1 MSNSV
6 GIVTESIKTYGHS
19 FTTNIYISSQI
30 LYDFLLPFAAS
41 AFNSFPFL
49 LPFHFNSFSAA
60 SNSLKSIGGPLIS
73 SAVSGNA

>member
-6 GIVTESIKTYGHS
+6 GIVTESRKTSGHS
-19 FTTNIYISSQI
+19 FTTNIYISSEI
-30 LYDFLLPFAAS
+30 SYDFLLPFAPS
-41 AFNSFPFL
+41 AFNSSPFL

-73 SAVSGNA
+73 SAVSVNA